1 MITGSN
7 TGEGAAVDSPEG
19 NSPYTVVFSADAP
32 DYSELLQQISS
43 DLSQSK
49 EYLSMQNDILTEQS
63 GYLQDQIV
71 KEPGANAVI
80 VHPVGY
86 PCRDAVHTWILYR
99 EKMMDIF
106 TYVSIASQFMIFG
119 AVCECIAILTGYV
132 VYTVF
137 SIMEGGR

>member
-1 MITGSN
+1 MKILVCFKFIRDEEGISVNAERYPDGTVRVSAGS
-7 TGEGAAVDSPEG
+7 DR
-19 NSPYTVVFSADAP
+19 
-32 DYSELLQQISS
+32 
-43 DLSQSK
+43 
-49 EYLSMQNDILTEQS
+49 
-63 GYLQDQIV
+63 

-80 VHPVGY
+80 VHPAGY

-99 EKMMDIF
+99 EEMMDIF
-106 TYVSIASQFMIFG
+106 TYVSIASQFMILG

>member
-1 MITGSN
+1 MDEVVTASP
-7 TGEGAAVDSPEG
+7 GEDSPLLNTEAGLLGTAAADQQRSVAVEG
-19 NSPYTVVFSADAP
+19 ISVNAERYPDGTVRVSAG
-32 DYSELLQQISS
+32 S
-43 DLSQSK
+43 DR
-49 EYLSMQNDILTEQS
+49 
-63 GYLQDQIV
+63 

>member
-1 MITGSN
+1 MDEVVTASP
-7 TGEGAAVDSPEG
+7 GEDSPLLNTEADTVYLPVAVEG
-19 NSPYTVVFSADAP
+19 ISVNAERYPDGTVRVSAG
-32 DYSELLQQISS
+32 S
-43 DLSQSK
+43 DR
-49 EYLSMQNDILTEQS
+49 
-63 GYLQDQIV
+63 

-80 VHPVGY
+80 VHPAGY